1 MFKKL
6 FGNKATPTKEGK
18 KAIKVDNLRWVKK
31 FSLELSN
38 MEGTPAY
45 HLSHQLTV
53 GSEVGNIIIADSSV
67 SPRHCTFVLHDEVIS
82 VIDHGSIAGT
92 NVNGQKI
99 PPGKSIILEE
109 TDVVLAGD
117 LEIKI
122 LIENTTVQDDISEND
137 LEEDEEEAQ
146 EEPEEKKS
154 AVKAIKND
162 KSKSKS
168 EGMSFS
174 SVSSYS
180 TNSLVRVLAVLS
192 DVLISYTLY
201 VIFSPFDEFR
211 AFLNDVPTM
220 LGDLLE
226 IDWKL
231 LWSTLNED
239 FGFIG
244 PMVEDLYTFISGA
257 FEFGPLILIFFLV
270 RFVSTLLLG
279 VSVSELFLGVRSHG
293 NAIWKRLGGALRVI
307 IGMITGPL
315 IVFDIPAVISRRTFK
330 EFMTFTHTY
339 LASKVLTIPGI
350 ILYMP
355 LLVVMA
361 LVSPL
366 FQGLE
371 INDPIFVSE
380 RLEKRIKVAHTE
392 ATGEATKVVDKSQVL
407 GLKLVYDPAAIS
419 IIPQYKFSGEKQ
431 RLKFKPSLAFYH
443 RDLQRTV
450 TFEVFKKF
458 DLKELLG
465 IGIKGNFLLYD
476 KYPEIYNFVYSEGTN
491 RAFRKERDD
500 KHNQLFANQV
510 VSFTK
515 SAFSL
520 GFENALDFMQTE
532 TPLLKSLVDYRS
544 SFLALVEYKEFE
556 QISFVKLG
564 NGYFLK
570 LSYLRQKPFDLLIPL
585 IQGEGRIFKVEF
597 DSKEQLPTLANKFY
611 KFNLEGSDWI
621 ATSEKLPSEALT
633 PLQVVDFF
641 SSTNFKVDKIDPE
654 IAQALYGY
662 YYEKSAEVLKRED
675 ATEYALWKKSVD
687 GIFGVMEKLKVSI
700 PSAVAPVPA
709 PEAAAETP
717 VDATAETPAETPAE
731 APAAEPAPQEDP
743 RLKLFQNFQ
752 DLKDAIDNKNKIYF
766 GAEEGFSV

>member
-6 FGNKATPTKEGK
+6 FGRKTAPTKEGK
-18 KAIKVDNLRWVKK
+18 KAIKVDNVRWVKK

-45 HLSHQLTV
+45 LLSHQLTV
-53 GSEVGNIIIADSSV
+53 GSEVGNIVIADPSV
-67 SPRHCTFVLHDEVIS
+67 SPRHCTFVLQEEVIS
-82 VIDHGSIAGT
+82 VIDHGSVSGT
-92 NVNGQKI
+92 TVNGQKI

-122 LIENTTVQDDISEND
+122 LVENTTIQEDISEDD
-137 LEEDEEEAQ
+137 LEEEDEDQ
-146 EEPEEKKS
+146 EEPEEKKPV
-154 AVKAIKND
+154 VKPIKNG

-168 EGMSFS
+168 KGMSFS

-180 TNSLVRVLAVLS
+180 TNSLVRVLAVFS
-192 DVLISYTLY
+192 DVLISYTLF

-211 AFLNDVPTM
+211 TFVNDVPSM
-220 LGDLLE
+220 LGDLLQ
-226 IDWKL
+226 IDWAY
-231 LWSTLNED
+231 LWATLNED

-244 PMVEDLYTFISGA
+244 PLIEDLYGFISGA
-257 FEFGPLILIFFLV
+257 FDFGPLILLFFLV
-270 RFVSTLLLG
+270 RFVSTLLFG
-279 VSVSELFLGVRSHG
+279 VSVSEIFLGVRSHG

-307 IGMITGPL
+307 IGMVTGPL
-315 IVFDIPAVISRRTFK
+315 IIFDVPAIVSRRTFK

-339 LASKVLTIPGI
+339 LASKIITTLGV
-350 ILYMP
+350 ILYIP
-355 LLVVMA
+355 LLGAMA
-361 LVSPL
+361 LLSPL

-371 INDPIFVSE
+371 INEPIFVSE
-380 RLEKRIKVAHTE
+380 RLEKRIKVTDAA
-392 ATGEATKVVDKSQVL
+392 ATGEVSKIVDKSQLL
-407 GLKLVYDPAAIS
+407 GLKLEYDPATIS
-419 IIPQYKFSGEKQ
+419 IIPQFKFSGEQK
-431 RLKFKPSLAFYH
+431 RLNFKPSLAFYH

-476 KYPEIYNFVYSEGTN
+476 KYPELYNFVYSEGTN
-491 RAFRKERDD
+491 RAFKKEPDD
-500 KHNQLFANQV
+500 KSNQLFANQV
-510 VSFTK
+510 VGFTK

-520 GFENALDFMQTE
+520 GFENALEFMQTE
-532 TPLLKSLVDYRS
+532 TPFLKSLVDYRS
-544 SFLALVEYKEFE
+544 SFLALVEYKEFD

-585 IQGEGRIFKVEF
+585 IRGDGRIFKVEF
-597 DSKEQLPTLANKFY
+597 DTKEQLQTLANKFY
-611 KFNLEGSDWI
+611 KFNLEGSDWYVS
-621 ATSEKLPSEALT
+621 SEKLPSEALT

-641 SSTNFKVDKIDPE
+641 SNSNFKVDKIDPE

-662 YYEKSAEVLKRED
+662 YFEKSAEVLKKED

-687 GIFGVMEKLKVSI
+687 GVFGVMEKLKASI
-700 PSAVAPVPA
+700 PATPVAVDEVPEQVPA
-709 PEAAAETP
+709 ETS
-717 VDATAETPAETPAE
+717 AETPAPIEP
-731 APAAEPAPQEDP
+731 PAPVEDP

-752 DLKDAIDNKNKIYF
+752 DLKDAIDNKNKVYF